1 LQAWTSACMP
11 SLPARTS
18 LRACFHSARA
28 LIRSRHRIP
37 CPLACSRAGTIGS
50 RGAGEQG
57 SRGRL
62 MHAQHSPDLTAAV
75 PGKHACPMLPAS
87 HGGPLGWIAN
97 GQGAPPAC
105 GVLLAP
111 PLLRQGP
118 CPTPRR
124 LSVVRR
130 CATAC
135 RARQHSSSMRLE
147 HPGPHQAA
155 SRSFLLHTSPRG
167 IFADHNWFPDL
178 SGEAINEGIG
188 LPS

>member
-1 LQAWTSACMP
+1 MP

-57 SRGRL
+57 SRGRPL
-62 MHAQHSPDLTAAV
+62 PSLLPVQRIAWQACMPDAARLARR
-75 PGKHACPMLPAS
+75 PPRLDSKWP
-87 HGGPLGWIAN
+87 GGPSGLWS
-97 GQGAPPAC
+97 PPC
-105 GVLLAP
+105 
-111 PLLRQGP
+111 
-118 CPTPRR
+118 
-124 LSVVRR
+124 
-130 CATAC
+130 
-135 RARQHSSSMRLE
+135 SSSFEAGSLPHTKEAQRRPSMRNGLSSTPAQQQ
-147 HPGPHQAA
+147 HATGA
-155 SRSFLLHTSPRG
+155 SRAPSSCIALVPFAFLAKTRG
-167 IFADHNWFPDL
+167 ILDDHTWFPDL